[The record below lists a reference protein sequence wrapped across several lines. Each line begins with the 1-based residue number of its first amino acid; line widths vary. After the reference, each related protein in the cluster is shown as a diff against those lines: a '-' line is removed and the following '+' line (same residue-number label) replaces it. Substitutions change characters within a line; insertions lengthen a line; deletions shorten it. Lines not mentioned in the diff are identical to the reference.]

1 MMERTIFV
9 LCLALLAGVAPL
21 PRGAAAQPASGD
33 AAARYERCISLARSN
48 PTAGWE
54 RALAWRSDGGGHPA
68 EHCAAV
74 ALIGL
79 KQYREAGTRLEK
91 LAQEMTEASAEL
103 RGDVLDQAGQAWLL
117 AGNAAR
123 AEACLSQAM
132 TLAPND
138 LDIVTDRATA
148 RGALGRNAEAI
159 ADLDRVIA
167 ADPRRADAF
176 TYRAA
181 ANRALQRLDKA
192 LADANAALRLTP
204 NSPDALLERGN
215 VLRLKGD
222 TAGARRDWI
231 RVSELA
237 PNSDADTAAKA
248 NIEKLDLKVE
258 PEKPAK
264 R

>member
-1 MMERTIFV
+1 MLGRSVF
-9 LCLALLAGVAPL
+9 ALSLLVSYPPV
-21 PRGAAAQPASGD
+21 PRAAAAQPAPVD
-33 AAARYERCISLARSN
+33 EATLYERCIKLARSS

-54 RALAWRSDGGGHPA
+54 RALAWRGDGGGHPA

-79 KQYREAGTRLEK
+79 KQYQEAGTRLEK

-103 RGDVLDQAGQAWLL
+103 RGDVLGQAGQAWLL
-117 AGNAAR
+117 AGDAAR
-123 AEACLSQAM
+123 AEAVLSQAM

-148 RGALGRNAEAI
+148 RGALGRNEDAI
-159 ADLDRVIA
+159 ADLDRVIT
-167 ADPRRADAF
+167 ADPKRADAF

-192 LADANAALRLTP
+192 LADANAALRLAP
-204 NSPDALLERGN
+204 DSPDALLERGN

-222 TAGARRDWI
+222 TAGARRDWL
-231 RVSELA
+231 RVSLLA
-237 PNSDADTAAKA
+237 PNTEADAAAKA

-258 PEKPAK
+258 PEKPTK